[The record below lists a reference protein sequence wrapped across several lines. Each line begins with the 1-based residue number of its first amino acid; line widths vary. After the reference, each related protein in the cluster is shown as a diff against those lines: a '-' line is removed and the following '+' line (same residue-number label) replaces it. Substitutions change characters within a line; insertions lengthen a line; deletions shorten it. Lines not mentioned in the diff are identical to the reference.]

1 MLGSLLVHKAI
12 EDTVC
17 YCLDASSLPGAVLQ
31 GKQLVAV
38 AAAKRHTVV
47 LTASGDVYTWGHR
60 AVTPRRLQLAGGNCT
75 TTAAAICCPLAEAD
89 QGMKP
94 RLLQSLALL

>member
-1 MLGSLLVHKAI
+1 M
-12 EDTVC
+12 C
-17 YCLDASSLPGAVLQ
+17 YCSGASSLPDVVLQ

-75 TTAAAICCPLAEAD
+75 TTAAAILCPLAEAD
-89 QGMKP
+89 QGMKC
-94 RLLQSLALL
+94 LLQPHALL